1 MIITTNDFIDAFK
14 KTYDYDKTDES
25 YFEDEDFLNQL
36 EELATDYEDD
46 DSVSEERL
54 AEDVREILHFMQY
67 GDTSDADDLEHIS
80 EDFHDRF
87 PCGR

>member
-1 MIITTNDFIDAFK
+1 MSKDDFINAFK
-14 KTYDYDKTDES
+14 EIYDYDTTDES
-25 YFEDEDFLNQL
+25 YLEDKDFLSRL
-36 EELATDYEDD
+36 EELVSDYEDD
-46 DSVSEERL
+46 DSVSKERM

-67 GDTSDADDLEHIS
+67 GDTSDVDDLDRIS